1 MEYMKS
7 NMPKKENTEEVP
19 QKSPR
24 VGGQSNDKNNDDN
37 NFNYDNNHNNGQD
50 KNGQD
55 NNFEFEFNDEVTN
68 EDEEL
73 AEQIRQYMEI
83 EISEGRTPDP
93 GGFIRMKLAGK
104 NQPKVDIEYEVHD
117 KDLQE
122 LLKLQK
128 EEEEYLAQLER
139 EQENQDQCF
148 DYDEYQDEADEECQ
162 YPQNQNSDVINII
175 PEENSSEE
183 IYKVVNEVV
192 TTEYQSINE
201 ID

>member
-1 MEYMKS
+1 MKS
-7 NMPKKENTEEVP
+7 NMPKKENNEEVP
-19 QKSPR
+19 QQQSPR
-24 VGGQSNDKNNDDN
+24 VGGQSNDNNNENNVNNND
-37 NFNYDNNHNNGQD
+37 
-50 KNGQD
+50 NGQD
-55 NNFEFEFNDEVTN
+55 NNFSFEFNDEVTN

-93 GGFIRMKLAGK
+93 GGFIRMKLAEK
-104 NQPKVDIEYEVHD
+104 NQSKVDTEYEVHD

-128 EEEEYLAQLER
+128 EEDEYLAQLER
-139 EQENQDQCF
+139 EQEQQDQCF

-162 YPQNQNSDVINII
+162 YPQNQKNEVNIISNEEIISEKNVKVIN
-175 PEENSSEE
+175 EVEN
-183 IYKVVNEVV
+183 I
-192 TTEYQSINE
+192 EYQSMNE